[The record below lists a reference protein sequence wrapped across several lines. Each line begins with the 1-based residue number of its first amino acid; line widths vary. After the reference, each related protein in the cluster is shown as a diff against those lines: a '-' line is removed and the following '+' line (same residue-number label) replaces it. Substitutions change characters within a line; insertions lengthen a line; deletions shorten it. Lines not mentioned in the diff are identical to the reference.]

1 MIRQVVRI
9 GLFLALALSS
19 KADTLTFSD
28 GKTVKGA
35 FQGFANRKFL
45 FTGEDG
51 VKLSEYPLKV
61 KSIVPGATV
70 TVSVELAR
78 KRHDSVEFVQV
89 DHNTFRFKKDGQTV
103 SEPVIMLKTVSV
115 VADAGGET
123 LVSQEAPPAGPVLG
137 AARISPTGAQT
148 REWHRTGKWREMAAD
163 ESNVISRGE
172 EVDVETFLKKG
183 LVNVVH
189 FHLPT
194 ALTSVRE
201 GNYLD
206 SLAAKKSSRI
216 AVLKVTVKDFEAP
229 ICTALKIKSLP
240 QFWVY
245 DAQGKLAKKL
255 TDRFTE
261 GDIDAA
267 IKEARRGRTF

>member
-1 MIRQVVRI
+1 MIRRVITI

-19 KADTLTFSD
+19 SADTLTYSD
-28 GKTVKGA
+28 GKTVKGT
-35 FQGFANRKFL
+35 FQGFANRKFS

-51 VKLSEYPLKV
+51 TKLSEYPLKV
-61 KSIVPGATV
+61 KSIVPGSAV
-70 TVSVELAR
+70 TVNVELTR

-115 VADAGGET
+115 VADAGGT
-123 LVSQEAPPAGPVLG
+123 SPVSTEDPLGPVIG
-137 AARISPTGAQT
+137 EARIAPTGAQT
-148 REWHRTGKWREMAAD
+148 REWHRSGTWREMPKD

-172 EVDVETFLKKG
+172 EVNIETFLKRG
-183 LVNVVH
+183 MVNVVH
-189 FHLPT
+189 FHLPS
-194 ALTSVRE
+194 AVGSVRE

-206 SLAAKKSSRI
+206 ALGAKKSNRI

-245 DAQGKLAKKL
+245 DAQGKLVKKV